1 MRSQTHHA
9 VIRVA
14 HNDHI
19 ATGML
24 LAPLPCLQIL
34 HVVKIDILQQW
45 RSSAGNNRANSRM
58 KCGPRIV
65 RESYALRYAGCPDVE
80 IVLVIEVIF
89 PTDGRLSHELK
100 TACREKTLAGRL

>member
-1 MRSQTHHA
+1 
-9 VIRVA
+9 
-14 HNDHI
+14 
-19 ATGML
+19 
-24 LAPLPCLQIL
+24 
-34 HVVKIDILQQW
+34 
-45 RSSAGNNRANSRM
+45 M